1 MRVVKGQ
8 ALFVFCFSRA
18 LECFFFSPPPQA
30 HPSCFPSLAHAM
42 QLPPP
47 AIPPTP
53 TVQDRAVQAPGDD
66 GPELRRCVSLL
77 LLFVC
82 GRRCDG
88 DLRTSFF
95 LGSWPAAPGGCC
107 CQARCALG
115 VTGRVQPGVGSPGGH
130 GGRTRRCPRTKSPR
144 RTTHLFSL
152 SRHPAA
158 AALNHHTTHTQQRKP
173 GASWRRP
180 STRSTTTTR
189 PACRLRSCTGESWAL
204 WLPRRREG
212 GGGRRP
218 LPARVPAPLSPL
230 HVDPPPGGVRWAPRC
245 LPPCFPFSHDPTTP
259 TTHNTT

>member
-1 MRVVKGQ
+1 VRVVAAVVCLWKVVRRGF
-8 ALFVFCFSRA
+8 AHVLFPWLMA
-18 LECFFFSPPPQA
+18 
-30 HPSCFPSLAHAM
+30 
-42 QLPPP
+42 
-47 AIPPTP
+47 
-53 TVQDRAVQAPGDD
+53 G
-66 GPELRRCVSLL
+66 GPRGLL
-77 LLFVC
+77 LPGALC
-82 GRRCDG
+82 AGRDRPG
-88 DLRTSFF
+88 
-95 LGSWPAAPGGCC
+95 AAWRGVAGR
-107 CQARCALG
+107 ARRPYA
-115 VTGRVQPGVGSPGGH
+115 
-130 GGRTRRCPRTKSPR
+130 RRCPRIKSPR

-204 WLPRRREG
+204 WLPRRREE